1 LILNKFNITATKYTL
16 WSGNLRLNIFMHSRH
31 KSQEATF
38 VEFLLQG
45 KYHAKD
51 FCFWGSFSY
60 LFLWK
65 NWSFQKVFFWKLL
78 QSRNYTLLKV
88 IFSVKRDSSFPGTIP

>member
-1 LILNKFNITATKYTL
+1 LVLNKFNITETKYTL
-16 WSGNLRLNIFMHSRH
+16 WSDNLLLKIFMRSRH

-60 LFLWK
+60 LFFVKEL
-65 NWSFQKVFFWKLL
+65 VF
-78 QSRNYTLLKV
+78 SE
-88 IFSVKRDSSFPGTIP
+88 SVLRKIVTI

>member
-1 LILNKFNITATKYTL
+1 
-16 WSGNLRLNIFMHSRH
+16 MHSRH
-31 KSQEATF
+31 KGQEATF

-60 LFLWK
+60 LFFVKEL
-65 NWSFQKVFFWKLL
+65 VF
-78 QSRNYTLLKV
+78 SESVLLK
-88 IFSVKRDSSFPGTIP
+88 IATIQELYIAEGYLFSKKG